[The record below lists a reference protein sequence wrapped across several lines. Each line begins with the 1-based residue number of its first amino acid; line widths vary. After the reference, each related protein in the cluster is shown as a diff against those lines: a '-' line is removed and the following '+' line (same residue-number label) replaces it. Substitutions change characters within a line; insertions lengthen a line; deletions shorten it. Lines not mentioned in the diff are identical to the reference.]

1 MVLTISG
8 TQSLIATPQSYFVMS
23 DSISITTII
32 NQPAEG
38 RSERRDAAENREQI
52 VCTASRLFAEHGVAE
67 VTMAD
72 IAKAA
77 GVGKGTLYRRFAN
90 KGELCLTLL
99 DEKLRFFANCQDETL
114 QTFRTMNLEGS
125 GAVAMLHTFV
135 QQLVLFI
142 VENLDLIV
150 EIDRAAVP
158 SVMQDVNQ
166 PHFWLETTLG
176 KLIEQGIQ
184 QGEHSARYQYPIY
197 GLSTILAM
205 LDGRILRPHLESGR
219 YTPDAI
225 IGGLC
230 QLMDLMRT
238 ERY

>member
-1 MVLTISG
+1 
-8 TQSLIATPQSYFVMS
+8 MS
-23 DSISITTII
+23 NSISLTTII

-38 RSERRDAAENREQI
+38 RSERRDAAENRQQI
-52 VCTASRLFAEHGVAE
+52 ICTASRLFTEHGVAE

-99 DEKLRFFANCQDETL
+99 DEKLRFFQDETL
-114 QTFRTMNLEGS
+114 KTFHEMNLAES
-125 GAVAMLHTFV
+125 GAVAMLHNFV
-135 QQLVLFI
+135 YQLVLFI

-158 SVMQDVNQ
+158 GVIQDVNQ
-166 PHFWLETTLG
+166 PHFWLEMTLG

-184 QGEHSARYQYPIY
+184 QGEIRPDIDIPFMA
-197 GLSTILAM
+197 STILAM

-219 YTPDAI
+219 YTPEGI
-225 IGGLC
+225 ISGLC
-230 QLMDLMRT
+230 QLMDLMRVDT
-238 ERY
+238 S